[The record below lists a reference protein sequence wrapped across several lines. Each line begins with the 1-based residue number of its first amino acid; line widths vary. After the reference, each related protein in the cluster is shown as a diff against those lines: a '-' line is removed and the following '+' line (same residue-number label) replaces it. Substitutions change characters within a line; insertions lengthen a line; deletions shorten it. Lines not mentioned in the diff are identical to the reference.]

1 MLTGH
6 PQGLRRDLFKI
17 SFAGIEHGNGIIRHA
32 FVLVLILGQLRLVQD
47 LAAARLAVL
56 LGDRRQFV
64 DDDPFDFCRAVQDI
78 LQPGDVR
85 FQVRR
90 FLCTPEDVFAVQV
103 AQLDLSHILCLHLVD
118 AEADHQ
124 VGHHL
129 GFLFGLAHN
138 AHSLVDIQQNGL
150 QALEQMQA
158 LFLAL
163 QIVIRTAAHAL
174 GAERGP
180 LTQYLAHAHHTRHA
194 RDEDIEIAWETVLQR
209 RHAEQLLHHLVR
221 VLPAL
226 EVNGQLEAVEIRLV
240 AHVADLFYAAG
251 FYELG
256 DLVHNGLDRGRG
268 RDLGHLDHI
277 AVFLVLISGAHA
289 HAAPARII
297 DPADILLIV
306 QDIAAAHEIR
316 CGQGGADVMI
326 RVFKQGNGGL
336 AQLRQVE

>member
-1 MLTGH
+1 M
-6 PQGLRRDLFKI
+6 
-17 SFAGIEHGNGIIRHA
+17 
-32 FVLVLILGQLRLVQD
+32 
-47 LAAARLAVL
+47 

-174 GAERGP
+174 GAERGHSPNISRTPITRGMPEMRILKLHGKLSSSGVMRNSFCITLSASCPRLRSMVSLRP
-180 LTQYLAHAHHTRHA
+180 LRSVSS
-194 RDEDIEIAWETVLQR
+194 RMS
-209 RHAEQLLHHLVR
+209 
-221 VLPAL
+221 
-226 EVNGQLEAVEIRLV
+226 
-240 AHVADLFYAAG
+240 
-251 FYELG
+251 
-256 DLVHNGLDRGRG
+256 
-268 RDLGHLDHI
+268 
-277 AVFLVLISGAHA
+277 LISFTRPDFTSSAILSIMASIVVVGGIWVTSIIL
-289 HAAPARII
+289 PSFWYSYRARTRT
-297 DPADILLIV
+297 PPRPV
-306 QDIAAAHEIR
+306 S
-316 CGQGGADVMI
+316 
-326 RVFKQGNGGL
+326 
-336 AQLRQVE
+336 